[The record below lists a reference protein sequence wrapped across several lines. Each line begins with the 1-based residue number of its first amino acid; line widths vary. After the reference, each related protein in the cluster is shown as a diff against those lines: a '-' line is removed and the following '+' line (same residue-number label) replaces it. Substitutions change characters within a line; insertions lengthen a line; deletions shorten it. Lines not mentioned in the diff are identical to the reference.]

1 MDCFE
6 KLSHKICRNLEQSG
20 IVKAEDSELYIYG
33 INQILFAI
41 LNLSSALIIGVI
53 CGVFFEV
60 AVFMVAYIPLRSFA
74 GGVHAKTPLRCY
86 IISVIM
92 LIGISLCM
100 KYVSVACHV
109 YYVILAATSLVVFIL
124 SPVEDKNKPLD
135 MIEQSV
141 YKKRANV
148 ISLVELLLSILLKT
162 LGLDSLF
169 VAIVYSYTVLSIMLI
184 AGKIKNHLFY

>member
-1 MDCFE
+1 
-6 KLSHKICRNLEQSG
+6 
-20 IVKAEDSELYIYG
+20 
-33 INQILFAI
+33 
-41 LNLSSALIIGVI
+41 
-53 CGVFFEV
+53 
-60 AVFMVAYIPLRSFA
+60 
-74 GGVHAKTPLRCY
+74 
-86 IISVIM
+86 
-92 LIGISLCM
+92 M

-141 YKKRANV
+141 YKKRAIV

>member
-1 MDCFE
+1 MDCFA

-20 IVKAEDSELYIYG
+20 IVKAEDSELYIYC
-33 INQILFAI
+33 INQILVAI

-60 AVFMVAYIPLRSFA
+60 AVFIAAYIPLRSFV

-100 KYVSVACHV
+100 KYVSVACYV

-141 YKKRANV
+141 YKKRAIV

>member
-1 MDCFE
+1 M
-6 KLSHKICRNLEQSG
+6 
-20 IVKAEDSELYIYG
+20 
-33 INQILFAI
+33 
-41 LNLSSALIIGVI
+41 
-53 CGVFFEV
+53 
-60 AVFMVAYIPLRSFA
+60 
-74 GGVHAKTPLRCY
+74 
-86 IISVIM
+86 
-92 LIGISLCM
+92 
-100 KYVSVACHV
+100 
-109 YYVILAATSLVVFIL
+109 VVFIF

-141 YKKRANV
+141 YKKRAIV

>member
-1 MDCFE
+1 
-6 KLSHKICRNLEQSG
+6 
-20 IVKAEDSELYIYG
+20 
-33 INQILFAI
+33 
-41 LNLSSALIIGVI
+41 
-53 CGVFFEV
+53 
-60 AVFMVAYIPLRSFA
+60 
-74 GGVHAKTPLRCY
+74 
-86 IISVIM
+86 
-92 LIGISLCM
+92 M
-100 KYVSVACHV
+100 KYVSVACYG

-124 SPVEDKNKPLD
+124 SPVEDNNKPLD

-141 YKKRANV
+141 YKKRAIV

>member
-1 MDCFE
+1 MHE
-6 KLSHKICRNLEQSG
+6 IC
-20 IVKAEDSELYIYG
+20 I
-33 INQILFAI
+33 
-41 LNLSSALIIGVI
+41 SSVLWVLCHIG
-53 CGVFFEV
+53 G
-60 AVFMVAYIPLRSFA
+60 
-74 GGVHAKTPLRCY
+74 
-86 IISVIM
+86 
-92 LIGISLCM
+92 
-100 KYVSVACHV
+100 
-109 YYVILAATSLVVFIL
+109 TSLVVFIL

-141 YKKRANV
+141 YKKRAIV

>member
-1 MDCFE
+1 MDCFA

-60 AVFMVAYIPLRSFA
+60 AVFMAAYIPLRSFA

-86 IISVIM
+86 IISVII
-92 LIGISLCM
+92 LIGISLFHLTFA
-100 KYVSVACHV
+100 KR
-109 YYVILAATSLVVFIL
+109 LF
-124 SPVEDKNKPLD
+124 E
-135 MIEQSV
+135 
-141 YKKRANV
+141 YKFNQA
-148 ISLVELLLSILLKT
+148 
-162 LGLDSLF
+162 LGLMWLF
-169 VAIVYSYTVLSIMLI
+169 KGDIS
-184 AGKIKNHLFY
+184 